1 MFQPHSSPNLGPGAV
16 HAITPPVES
25 AISPLYP
32 GSNLADAFAVTF
44 PAGTPHDINMLA
56 EIALSNPPTWMA
68 ALIGLRDRIM
78 SGFGVATSR
87 EMRARLE
94 QNGQDRLNFFRVYSR
109 SDNEIILGDVDVH
122 LDFKASF
129 LLRPTADGRQEL
141 VVTTV
146 VFCHNLLGRTYLRAI
161 EPFHRVVV
169 RAFLN
174 RAVEALRPGNR

>member
-1 MFQPHSSPNLGPGAV
+1 MFQPHGSSNFLPGAV
-16 HAITPPVES
+16 HAVTPPVES
-25 AISPLYP
+25 AISSLYS

-44 PAGTPHDINMLA
+44 PTGSPRDINLLA
-56 EIALSNPPTWMA
+56 ETALSNPPTWIA
-68 ALIGLRDRIM
+68 ALISLRDRIM
-78 SGFGVATSR
+78 SGFGVTTSR

-94 QNGQDRLNFFRVYSR
+94 RNGQDRIGFFRVYSR
-109 SDNEIILGDVDVH
+109 SDTEIVLGDVDVH

-129 LLRPTADGRQEL
+129 LLRLTADGRQEL

-169 RAFLN
+169 RTFLS
-174 RAVEALRPGNR
+174 RAATSLAPGGH